1 MTPFKERMNLYRAY
15 REQNPDKNYWDW
27 KQSLEV
33 PAMQDGG
40 NTQDYVGKQTDQQAQ
55 WEATNPPFVKI
66 TPVLFQEYKGPQYAE
81 SKQFKKQDPIKY
93 NQLQYEMARRNS
105 PSSEIV
111 RYMDADGKYRS
122 AVNMPSSEDPLYYLL
137 PGTGDLAEILTIADA
152 VKNKDY
158 AQLALLPLA
167 ALPGNWINAIKKSS
181 LNWRPDSWFGTRH
194 GGIFSEDDVYAL
206 GSHLEEYLDIERA
219 AKADGSWLKLPNG
232 KLWQGD
238 ARSWVQLQSRDGK
251 KLQLPSKVYKTGVKR
266 FDVHK
271 AIAGNTEKHRW
282 LSDAPDVYNSFA
294 NMKGYAYYDQF
305 QPQGVTFQLTTKKDP
320 LTFRMD
326 AEGRDFHRV
335 KKTNDGWMGTDTA
348 ADYAKSFGADVL
360 RIDNVVEGPHLNY
373 NVSGDMVNPRTS
385 TDLIILK
392 GTPVKSLLGNNGN
405 FDFDKQGIYFKNGG
419 IAPAMQSGGEN
430 KLLQDPTVKTITFPD
445 GSIVQTKHVWA
456 NQQGLQNTPIADMFN
471 PMNDVYDFIQVG
483 KDALE
488 GNWAGV
494 GTGLALAMVPNV
506 IEKPLK
512 GVIKRIGNRLRT
524 HSPYAKSVDNYDKKV
539 QEFFVNDV
547 APRMRN
553 NDKLIDDYVNN
564 ADNFKYDVVD
574 ASEFDENVA
583 GKFVPSRGVIE
594 MNEAFNNRPDFQ
606 YILGHEQRHDLSNTI
621 SITPEQ
627 RKLLKQAYVVPD
639 MPFTDRSH
647 LWKEM
652 EATNT
657 QIRQILYE
665 QLLREGEDVTVDMLN
680 RYIDMIDDSTLA
692 DLLQNVNVYGQDYSK
707 SLYKNGKLDKTAM
720 LNFRNALKYVPAV
733 VPAIVTPWMMS
744 NIEDKSN

>member
-40 NTQDYVGKQTDQQAQ
+40 VSDYITQQIQAVREKAYQNSLNRTMPRVPTITGKIAEVFEYDGTTTDALIQQLNNISYQIGQATGQ
-55 WEATNPPFVKI
+55 NLIDLQNKEA
-66 TPVLFQEYKGPQYAE
+66 A
-81 SKQFKKQDPIKY
+81 
-93 NQLQYEMARRNS
+93 
-105 PSSEIV
+105 
-111 RYMDADGKYRS
+111 
-122 AVNMPSSEDPLYYLL
+122 
-137 PGTGDLAEILTIADA
+137 ILS
-152 VKNKDY
+152 
-158 AQLALLPLA
+158 QLARVLNSENGQVVNTVYAPTNGPSCMYTATDNYGEQYLQPSTNVFMEQVGRNGFRQI
-167 ALPGNWINAIKKSS
+167 PIGNVKKGDIVIYTPNKGLNHGMIFDGYDEQGNKLYNYSDGGSDSNAIKKHAKYPTTDDM
-181 LNWRPDSWFGTRH
+181 LRAYEFVGTTEDSARW
-194 GGIFSEDDVYAL
+194 IN
-206 GSHLEEYLDIERA
+206 EYE
-219 AKADGSWLKLPNG
+219 
-232 KLWQGD
+232 
-238 ARSWVQLQSRDGK
+238 
-251 KLQLPSKVYKTGVKR
+251 KLQ
-266 FDVHK
+266 
-271 AIAGNTEKHRW
+271 
-282 LSDAPDVYNSFA
+282 
-294 NMKGYAYYDQF
+294 
-305 QPQGVTFQLTTKKDP
+305 
-320 LTFRMD
+320 
-326 AEGRDFHRV
+326 
-335 KKTNDGWMGTDTA
+335 
-348 ADYAKSFGADVL
+348 
-360 RIDNVVEGPHLNY
+360 NVV
-373 NVSGDMVNPRTS
+373 
-385 TDLIILK
+385 
-392 GTPVKSLLGNNGN
+392 
-405 FDFDKQGIYFKNGG
+405 
-419 IAPAMQSGGEN
+419 PAMQNGGEN